1 MRSKPQATLVEAY
14 TNISLDAG
22 SIPAASIFYDY
33 LAGGQYSIMK
43 QKYLFFSLLFFLL
56 VFTLL
61 YPSSGYAVKKVN
73 VYVDGRYIGKIGI
86 YSDTQGNTLLP
97 VRDLF
102 RLLGGSVGWIGSTK
116 ETYIQLA
123 GKKVTIKIGSNEYRV
138 DGEIGHLDVP
148 LSVVDNKLVIPCD
161 ILKKIWGYDCVFISG
176 GNRLNIN
183 TTLPVLENFYYK
195 KGKDRIEFVFKFSKK
210 PEIKVG
216 KLSSPPRIFVDLYN
230 TSSRVVFDD
239 IPINSSIIKGIR
251 SGRFTPSIFRIV
263 FDLTQD
269 THYTTQINGN
279 NMILSIFYNEEDMS
293 QQTPLPSL
301 TNTPSSNI
309 NTPPPVK
316 WTPPQNHKKKII
328 ILDPGHGGKDPG
340 AIGRYGTKEK
350 NIVLSVALRLK
361 KMLEQNGYTVYM
373 TRSSDR
379 FIPLQERPRIANKKN
394 GDLFI
399 SIHINSAPRNTK
411 ASGIETFYLSSR
423 YSDPQAKE
431 VAKREN
437 TSSFTGK
444 PLTEDELIKLI
455 LSDLLLTVNIEDSS
469 KFAGLLEKQLTRYVK
484 LPVRG
489 VKTAPFIVLKGLK
502 MPAVLVELGF
512 ISNPKEESLLK
523 TKDFQLKL
531 AKGITSAVKLF
542 FRGY

>member
-1 MRSKPQATLVEAY
+1 
-14 TNISLDAG
+14 
-22 SIPAASIFYDY
+22 
-33 LAGGQYSIMK
+33 MK
-43 QKYLFFSLLFFLL
+43 QKYLFFSLFFFLL
-56 VFTLL
+56 IFILF
-61 YPSSGYAVKKVN
+61 YPSPGYAVKKVN
-73 VYVDGRYIGKIGI
+73 VYVDGRYIGKIDI
-86 YSDTQGNTLLP
+86 YPGTQGNILLP

-123 GKKVTIKIGSNEYRV
+123 GKKVRIKIGSNEYRV
-138 DGEIGHLDVP
+138 DGEVGHLNTP
-148 LSVVDNKLVIPCD
+148 LSVIDNKLVIPCD
-161 ILKKIWGYDCVFISG
+161 ILKKIWGYDCILAS
-176 GNRLNIN
+176 NNSRLSID
-183 TTLPVLENFYYK
+183 TALPVLENFYYK
-195 KGKDRIEFVFKFSKK
+195 KGKDRIEFIFKFSKK
-210 PEIKVG
+210 PEVKVG

-230 TSSRVVFDD
+230 TSSRVSFDD
-239 IPINSSIIKGIR
+239 IPINSTIVKGVR
-251 SGRFTPSIFRIV
+251 SGRFTSSIFRVV
-263 FDLTQD
+263 FDLVED
-269 THYTTQINGN
+269 SYYTTQVN
-279 NMILSIFYNEEDMS
+279 NNDLILTIFYKES
-293 QQTPLPSL
+293 SLAQPTPLSSM
-301 TNTPSSNI
+301 TETPSPDT
-309 NTPPPVK
+309 NTPPPIK

-361 KMLEQNGYTVYM
+361 KILEQSGYTVYM

-379 FIPLQERPRIANKKN
+379 FIPLQERPRIANRKN

-399 SIHINSAPRNTK
+399 SIHVNSAPKNTK

-489 VKTAPFIVLKGLK
+489 VKTAPFIVLKGLR

-523 TKDFQLKL
+523 SRDFQLKL
-531 AKGITSAVKLF
+531 AKGIASSVKLF

>member
-1 MRSKPQATLVEAY
+1 MKFKPQATLVETY

-22 SIPAASIFYDY
+22 SIPAASIFCDY
-33 LAGGQYSIMK
+33 LSEDNNSIMESK
-43 QKYLFFSLLFFLL
+43 HATFLLLLSLSLLFFLL
-56 VFTLL
+56 CF
-61 YPSSGYAVKKVN
+61 YPSVYAAEKVS
-73 VYVDGRYIGKIGI
+73 VYLDGRYAGKIDIFISPEGKA
-86 YSDTQGNTLLP
+86 LLP

-123 GKKVTIKIGSNEYRV
+123 GKKVTIKIGSNQYSV
-138 DGEIGHLDVP
+138 DGETGKIEAP
-148 LSVVDNKLVIPCD
+148 LSVINSRLIIPCD
-161 ILKKIWGYDCVFISG
+161 ILKKVWGYDCSLQG
-176 GNRLNIN
+176 KRLNID

-195 KGKDRIEFVFKFSKK
+195 KDKDKIDFIFKFSKK

-216 KLSSPPRIFVDLYN
+216 KLINPPRIFVDLYN
-230 TSSRVVFDD
+230 TSSRVAFGD
-239 IPINSSIIKGIR
+239 IPINSEIVERVR
-251 SGRFTPSIFRIV
+251 SGRFTSSILRVV
-263 FDLTQD
+263 FDLRTD
-269 THYTTQINGN
+269 GYYTTSEAGKDF
-279 NMILSIFYNEEDMS
+279 ILSIYPSKTEVV
-293 QQTPLPSL
+293 QPTPLPGITS
-301 TNTPSSNI
+301 TPS
-309 NTPPPVK
+309 VQ
-316 WTPPQNHKKKII
+316 WTPPKEHKKKII

-340 AIGRYGTKEK
+340 AIGRYGTREK
-350 NIVLSVALRLK
+350 NIVLSIALRLK
-361 KMLEQNGYTVYM
+361 SILEQNGFTVYM
-373 TRSSDR
+373 TRSSDT
-379 FIPLQERPRIANKKN
+379 FIPLQKRPQIANRKN

-399 SIHINSAPRNTK
+399 SIHVNSAPRNTK

-444 PLTEDELIKLI
+444 PLSEEELIRLI

-469 KFAGLLEKQLTRYVK
+469 KFAGIVEKQLTKYVR

-512 ISNPKEESLLK
+512 ISNPKEETLLK
-523 TKDFQLKL
+523 TKDFQTKL
-531 AKGITSAVKLF
+531 AKGIASAVKLF
-542 FRGY
+542 FRGRK